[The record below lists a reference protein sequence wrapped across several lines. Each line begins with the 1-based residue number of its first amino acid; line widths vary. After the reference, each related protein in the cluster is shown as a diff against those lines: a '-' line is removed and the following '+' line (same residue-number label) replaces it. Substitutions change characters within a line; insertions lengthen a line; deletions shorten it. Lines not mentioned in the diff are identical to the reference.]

1 MTRSAVQPRTFG
13 PMPAIVKGTVIVLA
27 GLCALYLAYQGL
39 RAAFPDAASGSM
51 GVLVQWMP
59 FILQG
64 FLLNI
69 VMSVI
74 AMLLATILGVVLG
87 FMQISDMTLIRV
99 PARFITQIFRNS
111 PWLVILFAIMLMV
124 PFEVSLPYLGTVMIP
139 GWVKAT
145 VGFTLPVM
153 ANIAEILRG
162 AVASIPTG
170 QWESAESLAF
180 TRTQTMRHV
189 ILPQCVRRMLPPWM
203 NWFALLTLMTP
214 IAAILGVNEALG
226 NTQAAMEAA
235 GSSPDLLIPFYLFLM
250 SIFFVFI
257 YPVSVWTKRLE
268 RRFATA

>member
-1 MTRSAVQPRTFG
+1 MTKTLSMPRPNLLT
-13 PMPAIVKGTVIVLA
+13 PILVVT
-27 GLCALYLAYQGL
+27 ALLLVVAT
-39 RAAFPDAASGSM
+39 A
-51 GVLVQWMP
+51 GVLFVLHVAQGPADNPLNVLFRWMP

-69 VMSVI
+69 LMSVI
-74 AMLLATILGVVLG
+74 AMILATVSGVILG
-87 FMQISDMTLIRV
+87 FMQISDASIIRQ
-99 PARFITQIFRNS
+99 PARFVTHLFRNS
-111 PWLVILFAIMLMV
+111 PWLVILFAIMLLV
-124 PFEVSLPYLGTVMIP
+124 PFEITLPYFGVVMIP

-145 VGFTLPVM
+145 IGFTLPVM

-180 TRTQTMRHV
+180 SRMQTMRHV
-189 ILPQCVRRMLPPWM
+189 ILPQCVRRMLPSWM

-226 NTQAAMEAA
+226 NTQAAMESA

-250 SIFFVFI
+250 SIFFIFI
-257 YPVSVWTKRLE
+257 YPVSVCTKRLE
-268 RRFATA
+268 RRFATT

>member
-1 MTRSAVQPRTFG
+1 MTKVSTVPG
-13 PMPAIVKGTVIVLA
+13 PNSMVSILA
-27 GLCALYLAYQGL
+27 GAALLLAALAVGVITVSQVAQGPADSSLNVL
-39 RAAFPDAASGSM
+39 RRWS
-51 GVLVQWMP
+51 P

-64 FLLNI
+64 FMLNI
-69 VMSVI
+69 LMSVI
-74 AMLLATILGVVLG
+74 AMILATISGVVLG
-87 FMQISDMTLIRV
+87 FMQISHLAIVRQ
-99 PARFITQIFRNS
+99 PARFVTHVFRNS

-124 PFEVSLPYLGTVMIP
+124 PFEITLPYFGLVMIP

-145 VGFTLPVM
+145 IGFTLPVM

-180 TRTQTMRHV
+180 SRMQTMRHV
-189 ILPQCVRRMLPPWM
+189 ILPQCVRRMLPSWM

-250 SIFFVFI
+250 CIFFIFI

-268 RRFATA
+268 RRFSTT